1 MNLTELRKILNQNGL
16 KVTPQRLA
24 VLQAL
29 AQLRIHPTVERI
41 IEYVRKENP
50 AIAVGTVY
58 HVLDVFTSKNICN
71 KVLTDKGVVR
81 YDFYTDK
88 HHHLYCAE
96 SDRIEDYYDQ
106 ELDRIIENYFSKKQI
121 PDFKIE
127 DIRLQITGRFGA
139 SSGRHN
145 ARGNS
150 EK

>member
-1 MNLTELRKILNQNGL
+1 MNPAELRKILHQNGL

-29 AQLRIHPTVERI
+29 AQLRIHPAVEKI
-41 IEYVRKENP
+41 IEYVRTDNP

-58 HVLDVFTSKNICN
+58 HVLDVFTEKNICH

-121 PDFKIE
+121 PDFRIE
-127 DIRLQITGRFGA
+127 DIRLQITGRFGS
-139 SSGRHN
+139 SSGGQN
-145 ARGNS
+145 T
-150 EK
+150 